1 MEFTREQLAAR
12 LKDARR
18 HLGLTQAQVAE
29 RLGMHRPTVSE
40 IEAGRR
46 AVTSEELYRFSR
58 IYERPVSSFLR
69 ESPGDQVERVL
80 FRKGGIADPTARI
93 AVRRFAERCRTEREL
108 EELLGLEPRAS
119 GRPTYRVRPPR
130 AVMDAVKQGEQIAER
145 ERIRLGLGIEPLRN
159 PLDLMERQGV
169 RIAPLEGV
177 AEDGLDGIYF
187 ETEGLGACVGVNT
200 DADGWTGFRIAFTVA
215 HEYAH
220 WLLHDVEAEPL
231 RPMRFTKD
239 LREVRANA
247 FAAAFLMPREG
258 VQRYFA
264 AEGMLGRSG
273 QIDRL
278 TPADIVRAMD
288 YFGVSRPALQF
299 RLKTLRLISEAIHEE
314 ARSLEF
320 SVTGIAKALG
330 LALRTEFDLSTRP
343 TDMAI
348 RAWRQGLIT
357 TGRAADLLGIDVQ
370 EFRQKMADIGEE
382 VEPADEFLI
391 GASAWDDE

>member
-1 MEFTREQLAAR
+1 MEIMREQLARR
-12 LKDARR
+12 LKDARQ

-29 RLGMHRPTVSE
+29 RLGVHRPTVSE

-46 AVTSEELYRFSR
+46 AVTSEELYQFTR
-58 IYERPVSSFLR
+58 IYELPVSSLLR
-69 ESPGDQVERVL
+69 ESPGERVESVL
-80 FRKGGIADPTARI
+80 FRKGGIADPTARA

-108 EELLGLEPRAS
+108 EELLGIEPRAT

-145 ERIRLGLGIEPLRN
+145 ERNRLGLGIEPLRN

-177 AEDGLDGIYF
+177 AEEGLDGIYF
-187 ETEGLGACVGVNT
+187 ETKDLGACVGVNT
-200 DADGWTGFRIAFTVA
+200 DADLWTGFRIAFTAA

-220 WLLHDVEAEPL
+220 WLLHDIEAEPL
-231 RPMRFTKD
+231 RSRRFTKD

-264 AEGMLGRSG
+264 AESLLDRNG

-288 YFGVSRPALQF
+288 YFGVSRPALLF
-299 RLKTLRLISEAIHEE
+299 RLKALRLISDPIYEE
-314 ARSLEF
+314 VRSLEF

-343 TDMAI
+343 TDLTI
-348 RAWRQGLIT
+348 RAWRRGLIT

-382 VEPADEFLI
+382 VETADEFLI
-391 GASAWDDE
+391 GASAWDEE